1 MSTTTILEL
10 DQEDI
15 AARLMDDTIVGT
27 VKVFA
32 QRRGIT
38 ENDIQTALGA
48 VQGSKPGLVAIVLM
62 PRLVTDAPGAPGPRY
77 FTRYPVQVID
87 WPVMRRTTLGAGI
100 SAETLCERI
109 RQILHY
115 QSFGRGQVLT
125 FDSMESAPMA
135 DETQISYIVFFR
147 RLGMDSPPAK
157 CATCAISPAKG
168 TAPQNVTLTCATP
181 SSSIYYSID
190 GSYPSA
196 LAAAATPPTAFLYT
210 APIVVATACTLRAA
224 AEATNYVQGDVSQA
238 IFT

>member
-15 AARLMDDTIVGT
+15 TARLLDDSVTGAF
-27 VKVFA
+27 KVFS
-32 QRRGIT
+32 QRRGVT
-38 ENDIQTALGA
+38 ESDIMTALGA

-62 PRLVTDAPGAPGPRY
+62 PRLIPDAPGSPGPRY

-87 WPVMRRTTLGAGI
+87 WPVMRKQVTGGL
-100 SAETLCERI
+100 SAEALCERV

-125 FDSMESAPMA
+125 FDGMEPAPMA
-135 DETQISYIVFFR
+135 NETQVSYILYFR
-147 RLGMDSPPAK
+147 RLGMDTPPAK
-157 CATCAISPAKG
+157 CATCGISPNGGAS
-168 TAPQNVTLTCATP
+168 PQTVTLTCGTAGAA
-181 SSSIYYSID
+181 IYYSVD

-196 LAAAATPPTAFLYT
+196 LAAATPPTSLLYS
-210 APIVVATACTLRAA
+210 APFAVAAAATLRVS
-224 AEATNYVQGDVSQA
+224 AEKTGYAQGDVSQA

>member
-15 AARLMDDTIVGT
+15 TARLLDDAVTGAF
-27 VKVFA
+27 KVFA

-38 ENDIQTALGA
+38 ESDIMTALGA
-48 VQGSKPGLVAIVLM
+48 VQGAKPGLVAIVLM
-62 PRLVTDAPGAPGPRY
+62 PRLTPDAPGSPGPRY

-87 WPVMRRTTLGAGI
+87 WPVMRRQAAGGL
-100 SAETLCERI
+100 SAESLCERI

-125 FDSMESAPMA
+125 FDGMEPAPMA
-135 DETQISYIVFFR
+135 NETQVSYLLYFR
-147 RLGMDSPPAK
+147 RLGMDTPPAK
-157 CATCAISPAKG
+157 CATCGISPNG
-168 TAPQNVTLTCATP
+168 GGSPQTVTLACAQP
-181 SSSIYYSID
+181 AGAAIYYSTD

-196 LAAAATPPTAFLYT
+196 LAAAATPPTSTPYT
-210 APIVVATACTLRAA
+210 APFSFATPGTLRVC
-224 AEATNYVQGDVSQA
+224 AEKTGYVQGDISQA